1 MHFYFTIH
9 QGVFAQNKVCLVG
22 VNSLL
27 RCLNLRI
34 RFDKFCCLFWR
45 FCFYFLSI
53 LTVFV
58 ILYILLFFSSFA
70 IEILEFEFFNERM
83 SFIWWH
89 EWRCFWGPDETCSL
103 DYLWYKLSHLGNKL
117 SHLGNK
123 LLNLKPL
130 VFDFIREMKFR
141 RGDYQ
146 SLTMAT
152 QNPNCR

>member
-9 QGVFAQNKVCLVG
+9 QGVFAQNKVCFVG

-58 ILYILLFFSSFA
+58 ILYILLFFSSYA
-70 IEILEFEFFNERM
+70 IGYSRSLNFLMRGCPLSGDMNEDVFGDQMRRVVLTA
-83 SFIWWH
+83 SDTSSH
-89 EWRCFWGPDETCSL
+89 TSETS
-103 DYLWYKLSHLGNKL
+103 SRT
-117 SHLGNK
+117 S
-123 LLNLKPL
+123 
-130 VFDFIREMKFR
+130 ET
-141 RGDYQ
+141 
-146 SLTMAT
+146 SS
-152 QNPNCR
+152 